1 MKHLLPLIISGFV
14 LCGFFAVC
22 LCVFLVP
29 RSDQQPEIIEQSV
42 TIPDPEIVYIS
53 DYSIPFSIVYPD
65 YNSSY
70 NYSWS
75 FTDSFRSWSNA
86 GNIGNASVLGNILY
100 FTSLNPSL
108 FNHTL
113 YFKCDVFDGSSVVDS
128 VIYAFRFIKFP
139 VTASTSSVASVRSQS
154 VEAVPELSEEVET
167 APNEEEPE
175 PEPEPTQT
183 IIEGD

>member
-1 MKHLLPLIISGFV
+1 MF
-14 LCGFFAVC
+14 CAVFRC
-22 LCVFLVP
+22 LSLRFLVP
-29 RSDQQPEIIEQSV
+29 RSEQQPEIVEQSF

-53 DYSIPFSIVYPD
+53 DYSIPFSIVYTD
-65 YNSSY
+65 YNNSY
-70 NYSWS
+70 SYSWS

-113 YFKCDVFDGSSVVDS
+113 YFKCDVSDGSSVVDS

-139 VTASTSSVASVRSQS
+139 VTASTSSVASVRSHS
-154 VEAVPELSEEVET
+154 VEAVPS
-167 APNEEEPE
+167 
-175 PEPEPTQT
+175 
-183 IIEGD
+183 